1 VKILTLVPILLA
13 LTLAAGGLSLILH
26 VVGIRR
32 KLLAERI
39 RKVAPSRPADTAAE
53 AEKRQAGD
61 ALLRVSVKGLDDSDL
76 SEIDSICRRVG
87 IPPKNGIIA
96 FSGARLAAGALLAI
110 VMLAILKQLHLQNV
124 SGALATLTL
133 APAAVI
139 LGWYAPLLL
148 IRRLAKQRAA
158 VVSGGLAE
166 ALELLV
172 VCVEAG
178 LTLEDGLERISGEL
192 HQTQPMLAAELAMT
206 IADLRVLPNRDQAFD
221 NLAARVPSPTMKSV
235 VSTLSQTLRYGT
247 PLAAAL
253 RVAATELRSDSLLA
267 LEERANRLPALL
279 TVPMMLFIMP
289 TIFLVV
295 GGPAVLR
302 LMDTFRH

>member
-1 VKILTLVPILLA
+1 MFEFLPILLA
-13 LTLAAGGLSLILH
+13 LALIGGGLFVILN
-26 VVGIRR
+26 VIETRR
-32 KLLAERI
+32 KLLATRI
-39 RKVAPSRPADTAAE
+39 RAVAPEQREDTAAE
-53 AEKRQAGD
+53 SEQRRSD
-61 ALLRVSVKGLDDSDL
+61 DTLLRVSVKGLDDSDL
-76 SEIDSICRRVG
+76 GEIDSICRRLG
-87 IPPKNGIIA
+87 IPPNRGIVA
-96 FSGARLAAGALLAI
+96 FSGARLAAGALFAI
-110 VMLAILKQLHLQNV
+110 VTLTVLARLHLQNT
-124 SGALATLTL
+124 SGVLATLTL
-133 APAAVI
+133 APISVI
-139 LGWYAPLLL
+139 LGWYAPLFL
-148 IRRLAKQRAA
+148 IRRQAKQRAA

-192 HQTQPMLAAELAMT
+192 RQTQPMLAVELALT
-206 IADLRVLPNRDQAFD
+206 IADLRVLPNRDQAFA

-302 LMDTFRH
+302 LMDTFKH

>member
-1 VKILTLVPILLA
+1 MLELLPILVALA
-13 LTLAAGGLSLILH
+13 LAVGGLVLILN
-26 VVGIRR
+26 VVETRR
-32 KLLAERI
+32 KLLAGRI
-39 RKVAPSRPADTAAE
+39 RAVAPTRPQDTAAE
-53 AEKRQAGD
+53 AEKRQAAD
-61 ALLRVSVKGLDDSDL
+61 ALLRVSIKGLDDSDL
-76 SEIDSICRRVG
+76 GEIDSICRRVG
-87 IPPKNGIIA
+87 IPPQKGAIA
-96 FSGARLAAGALLAI
+96 FSGARLVAGALLGI
-110 VMLAILKQLHLQNV
+110 VMLTVLGRLHLQNT
-124 SGALATLTL
+124 SGVLATLTL
-133 APAAVI
+133 APIAVV
-139 LGWYAPLLL
+139 LGWYAPLFL
-148 IRRLAKQRAA
+148 IRRMAKQRAT

-192 HQTQPMLAAELAMT
+192 RQTQPMLAAELAMT
-206 IADLRVLPNRDQAFD
+206 IADLRVLPNRDLAFG

-295 GGPAVLR
+295 GGPAALR
-302 LMDTFRH
+302 LMDTFKH